1 MKLELLYFPACNWSS
16 LAHEKLLTYLWAYY
30 IPRDFFDPLDPDIS
44 KTEDLFLKLYETVS
58 APVFLEI
65 TYQILSYFQ
74 EENYK
79 S

>member
-1 MKLELLYFPACNWSS
+1 MKLELPYFPACNWSS
-16 LAHEKLLTYLWAYY
+16 LANEKLTYLWAYY
-30 IPRDFFDPLDPDIS
+30 MPQDCFDPLDPDIS
-44 KTEDLFLKLYETVS
+44 KTEDPFFKLYETIS

-74 EENYK
+74 EKNYK